1 MKTKKLTS
9 GHYVELRSGLH
20 DLATF
25 LGKLILEPLLVG
37 GRRFTYLLELS
48 LKVDDTLFFLL
59 CMPQLVGSALGPFR
73 QRLLQNH
80 KVVSNTSRQSNQTV
94 IVQHNQLIMSVW
106 LMVTMLV
113 CKARMS
119 SLSSNQ
125 GVIRI
130 N

>member
-9 GHYVELRSGLH
+9 SRCVELRGGLH
-20 DLATF
+20 GLVPF
-25 LGKLILEPLLVG
+25 LGKLVLEPLLVG
-37 GRRFTYLLELS
+37 SRRLTYLLKLS

-59 CMPQLVGSALGPFR
+59 CMPQLVGLTLGPLC

-80 KVVSNTSRQSNQTV
+80 KVVSDTHEKNSQIV
-94 IVQHNQLIMSVW
+94 IVHHKQLTMSAW

-125 GVIRI
+125 ASCQGV
-130 N
+130 